1 MTTTA
6 FSACVGAGLQILW
19 AGGVMNWTDYVLLGV
34 GTACFALG
42 AGVQNQIAEVLDQR
56 DAHLLQQLHVPF
68 SIWPSTKS
76 GLRVRLIVQMSH
88 DAKMARTVKRPLVTG
103 AVSVPTAHVVS

>member
-1 MTTTA
+1 MTVDQSKLKPFSWAIFKDLTKFRLMTTTA

-68 SIWPSTKS
+68 SIWPSTKA
-76 GLRVRLIVQMSH
+76 GLRVRF
-88 DAKMARTVKRPLVTG
+88 DCPD
-103 AVSVPTAHVVS
+103 VP